1 MALALRFSIARG
13 ARANSSDIL
22 KELEKSN
29 KNKGG
34 QFGHKGTTL
43 TKEKI
48 DKMIENNEI
57 YKIITVEENKTK
69 LTENN
74 TPIVT
79 YEVDIKIEKILIKHI
94 YYLDVPKLLFQIQ

>member
-1 MALALRFSIARG
+1 
-13 ARANSSDIL
+13 
-22 KELEKSN
+22 
-29 KNKGG
+29 
-34 QFGHKGTTL
+34 
-43 TKEKI
+43 
-48 DKMIENNEI
+48 MIENNEI